1 MQTYRI
7 KQRAENE
14 NFCASFFIFF
24 SFAIFMF
31 MLAVWTLDEQR
42 GLFVGGSCI
51 FLNLT
56 ILRFW
61 LLKNKTLKPQWLG
74 KNK

>member
-1 MQTYRI
+1 MKT
-7 KQRAENE
+7 
-14 NFCASFFIFF
+14 FVHPFSFFF

-61 LLKNKTLKPQWLG
+61 LLKNKTLKSQLLG
-74 KNK
+74 KNKRANFRFPVLI